1 MLSKKH
7 RLPRELFDKVLEKG
21 RFFRSPNLTLKVLP
35 APDGISR
42 FSFVTSGKVSKKATE
57 RNLFRRRGYAT
68 AAKLLFQLKS
78 PLWIAIF
85 FKPSVKHKVFS
96 DIESEL
102 TEILLQ

>member
-57 RNLFRRRGYAT
+57 RNLLRRRGYA
-68 AAKLLFQLKS
+68 AATQLLSRLKS
-78 PLWIAIF
+78 PLWIVVF

-96 DIESEL
+96 DPEGEL